1 MFGAVQGFVLYAIW
15 IILLIVK
22 VYAFIDCARRPA
34 AAFPAVGRQSKI
46 LWVLL
51 TGLAALLGLIPDQT
65 LGLLGIAGTVIAL
78 IYIFDV
84 RVRITEIMGR

>member
-22 VYAFIDCARRPA
+22 VYAFIDCVRRPA